1 VVSSPVLL
9 WLKKEDKMLK
19 KEFRDTL
26 RILVE
31 SSVMLLA
38 VPLIILM
45 SLIMGF
51 TINYVQL
58 IKITAIITVFAFSAY
73 SGLGMFL
80 WEKRDKGFEY
90 LLTLPISRL
99 KLFIFKLLPRFVV
112 LMLFLVTWAL
122 VFNTSAKD
130 YIVVLIFI
138 QLSAACL
145 SLAFN
150 SYFAAVI
157 GIILLGFFYGLS
169 SRFITFLFIRWQR
182 ISIDLFAIIS
192 PYFLAALLLGI
203 PLGISFLLAFRN
215 FDLKPYKYVVKPYLF
230 IALPLLLVQV
240 VVIFWYYDKIRYLY

>member
-1 VVSSPVLL
+1 
-9 WLKKEDKMLK
+9 MLK

-203 PLGISFLLAFRN
+203 PLGISFLLAFRS

-230 IALPLLLVQV
+230 IALPLLLVQA

>member
-1 VVSSPVLL
+1 
-9 WLKKEDKMLK
+9 MIK

-51 TINYVQL
+51 TINYVEL
-58 IKITAIITVFAFSAY
+58 IKIISIITVFAFSAY

-99 KLFIFKLLPRFVV
+99 KLFIYKLVPRFVV
-112 LMLFLVTWAL
+112 LMLFLATWAL
-122 VFNTSAKD
+122 IFAVPIKD
-130 YIVVLIFI
+130 YIVVLVFI
-138 QLSAACL
+138 QLAAACL

-150 SYFAAVI
+150 SYLAAVI

-192 PYFLAALLLGI
+192 PYVLAALLLGI
-203 PLGISFLLAFRN
+203 PLGISFLLAFWN
-215 FDLKPYKYVVKPYLF
+215 FDLKPYKYVIKPYLF

>member
-1 VVSSPVLL
+1 
-9 WLKKEDKMLK
+9 MIK

-51 TINYVQL
+51 AINYVEL
-58 IKITAIITVFAFSAY
+58 IKIISIITVFAFSAY

-99 KLFIFKLLPRFVV
+99 KLFIYKLVPRFVV
-112 LMLFLVTWAL
+112 LMLFLATWAL
-122 VFNTSAKD
+122 IFAVPIKD
-130 YIVVLIFI
+130 YIVVLVFI
-138 QLSAACL
+138 QLAAACL

-150 SYFAAVI
+150 SYLAAVI

-192 PYFLAALLLGI
+192 PYVLAALLLGI
-203 PLGISFLLAFRN
+203 PLGISFLLAFWN
-215 FDLKPYKYVVKPYLF
+215 FDLKPYKYVIKPYLF

>member
-1 VVSSPVLL
+1 
-9 WLKKEDKMLK
+9 MLK

-45 SLIMGF
+45 SIIMGF
-51 TINYVQL
+51 KVNYVQL
-58 IKITAIITVFAFSAY
+58 IKIISIITVFAFSGY

-99 KLFIFKLLPRFVV
+99 KLFIYKLLPRFVV
-112 LMLFLVTWAL
+112 LMAMLGTWAL
-122 VFNTSAKD
+122 VFNMPVKN

-138 QLSAACL
+138 QLAAACL

-150 SYFAAVI
+150 SYFAALI
-157 GIILLGFFYGLS
+157 GIILLGFFYSLS
-169 SRFITFLFIRWQR
+169 RRFIIFLFYRWQG
-182 ISIDLFAIIS
+182 ISNDPITIIS
-192 PYFLAALLLGI
+192 PYVLAALLLGI
-203 PLGISFLLAFRN
+203 PLAISFLLAFRN
-215 FDLKPYKYVVKPYLF
+215 FDLKPYKYVIRPYLF

-240 VVIFWYYDKIRYLY
+240 VVIFFYYEKIVYFY

>member
-1 VVSSPVLL
+1 
-9 WLKKEDKMLK
+9 MLK

-26 RILVE
+26 RILLE

-51 TINYVQL
+51 KVNYGQL
-58 IKITAIITVFAFSAY
+58 IKYTSIITIFAFSGY

-99 KLFIFKLLPRFVV
+99 KLLIYKLLPRMFV
-112 LMLFLVTWAL
+112 LMLLLGTWCL
-122 VFNTSAKD
+122 VFKMPVND

-138 QLSAACL
+138 QLAAACL

-150 SYFAAVI
+150 SYFAALI
-157 GIILLGFFYGLS
+157 GIILLGFFYSLS
-169 SRFITFLFIRWQR
+169 SRFIFFLFYRWQG
-182 ISIDLFAIIS
+182 ISIDSFTIIS
-192 PYFLAALLLGI
+192 PYGLAALLLGI

-215 FDLKPYKYVVKPYLF
+215 FDLKPYKYVIKPYLF

-240 VVIFWYYDKIRYLY
+240 VVIFLYYEKIKIVYFY

>member
-1 VVSSPVLL
+1 
-9 WLKKEDKMLK
+9 MLK

-26 RILVE
+26 RILLE

-51 TINYVQL
+51 KVNYGQL
-58 IKITAIITVFAFSAY
+58 IKITLIITVFAFSGY

-90 LLTLPISRL
+90 LLTLPMSRL
-99 KLFIFKLLPRFVV
+99 KLFIYKLLPRMI
-112 LMLFLVTWAL
+112 LLILLLGTWVL
-122 VFNTSAKD
+122 VFNMPVKN

-138 QLSAACL
+138 QLAAACL

-150 SYFAAVI
+150 SYFAALI
-157 GIILLGFFYGLS
+157 GIILLGFFYSLS
-169 SRFITFLFIRWQR
+169 SRFITFVFYRWR
-182 ISIDLFAIIS
+182 GISIDPFAVIS
-192 PYFLAALLLGI
+192 PYVLAALLLGI

-215 FDLKPYKYVVKPYLF
+215 FDLKPYKYVIKPYLF
-230 IALPLLLVQV
+230 IAMPMLLVQA
-240 VVIFWYYDKIRYLY
+240 VVIFLYYEKIVYFY